1 MSLKAFH
8 YAFLTASILLTLGFG
23 LWSVQGILGGRGGA
37 WPIVFAVGAAVSL
50 GALSRYGLWVSRKLA
65 AESYL

>member
-8 YAFLTASILLTLGFG
+8 YAFLTASILLTLLFG
-23 LWSVQGILGGRGGA
+23 IWSVRGILAGGGA

-50 GALSRYGLWVSRKLA
+50 GALGRYGVWVGRKLA
-65 AESYL
+65 GESYL